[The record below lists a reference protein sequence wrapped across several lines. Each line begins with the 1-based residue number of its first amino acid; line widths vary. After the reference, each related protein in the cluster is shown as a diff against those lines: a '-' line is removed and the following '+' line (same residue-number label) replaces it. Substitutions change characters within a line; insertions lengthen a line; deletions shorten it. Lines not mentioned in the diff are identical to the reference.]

1 MEPLTSWDSALK
13 KVKRAGLDA
22 MIFIYYAE
30 AHREFGSFARKI
42 FIDIEEGAITA
53 YTSTITVA
61 EVLTGYRLAKN
72 RIGEDIFKNM
82 FRVLDPSLLMVPVT
96 VEVAD
101 RAALLR
107 ARYGLRTPDAIHVAS
122 ALAVG
127 AEAYITNDRKLKVVK
142 EISVL
147 VLADF
152 VKVK

>member
-13 KVKRAGLDA
+13 KVKRVGLDA
-22 MIFIYYAE
+22 MVFIYYAE
-30 AHREFGSFARKI
+30 AHQEFGPFSRKI
-42 FIDIEEGAITA
+42 FTDIESGSITA
-53 YTSTITVA
+53 YTSTITVS

-82 FRVLDPSLLMVPVT
+82 FRVLDPFLLMVPVT

-101 RAALLR
+101 RAASLR
-107 ARYGLRTPDAIHVAS
+107 ARYGLHTPDAIHIAS

-142 EISVL
+142 EIPIWL
-147 VLADF
+147 LADF
-152 VKVK
+152 VRVK